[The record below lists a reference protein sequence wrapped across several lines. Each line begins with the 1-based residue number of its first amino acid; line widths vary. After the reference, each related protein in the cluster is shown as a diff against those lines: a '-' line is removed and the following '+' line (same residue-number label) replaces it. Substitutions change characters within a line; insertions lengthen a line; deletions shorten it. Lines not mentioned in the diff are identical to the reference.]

1 MERYTFIHGSSVGQS
16 IYVPVGVPENLCST
30 LADRYFK
37 GRILR
42 QRESA
47 LKCALFVELL
57 TYENDNYCAYT
68 FVNNDCL
75 GANSRDGQYF
85 AITILSKQYIL
96 PESVYNMLRSA
107 YYQMHKSGKV
117 LTLNNEGKDIFVIGQ
132 FKEQGEY
139 LDAFLQKIDN
149 AFKKV
154 AHITAYDIKGTL
166 ANFDTWNGDKVALDI
181 CNSTI
186 AFDKFCKVGRLYI
199 SEEYETSS
207 SKISSMMKQI
217 SELSSEIQRIQQT
230 QQKEKSKKEGL
241 LQEEISQLKQ
251 ELQGKDS
258 EILKLQNENE
268 RYNETISIV
277 QKELSTY
284 SGASREVAEEAKRV
298 AQTSPRG
305 KKNYIRLC
313 ILIIILALTTLNA
326 LMSYSFFRNI
336 PLIIEE
342 IKAVKETAQSQ
353 ETENP
358 KTGIDKPQQPIKLNI
373 SPTSLTF
380 NSDSDE
386 NYVYISGGD
395 WNVNEECDWITA
407 TKESANRLTIKVTSN
422 TTSKQRN
429 GTVYIEV
436 GETKETINILQ
447 EAKIVVS
454 QPTVCPDYR
463 FTVTDQEDKV
473 VNPGD
478 SLTKGTIIKAVVENP
493 SFQSGIGWKYSKCK
507 GGTGD
512 KNEKMKNITI
522 TGEPGATVVFSYGD
536 LNNRDLRKKFV
547 LYVKNS
553 N

>member
-16 IYVPVGVPENLCST
+16 IYVPNGLPEHLCNS

-47 LKCALFVELL
+47 LKYALFVELL
-57 TYENDNYCAYT
+57 THENNNYCAYT
-68 FVNNDCL
+68 YVNNDCL

-96 PESVYNMLRSA
+96 PESVYNMLKSA

-117 LTLNNEGKDIFVIGQ
+117 LSLNEEGKDIFVIGQ

-139 LDAFLQKIDN
+139 LDAFLQLIDN

-217 SELSSEIQRIQQT
+217 SELSSEIQRIQHA
-230 QQKEKSKKEGL
+230 QQKDKSKKEGQ

-284 SGASREVAEEAKRV
+284 SGASRKVAEEAKRV
-298 AQTSPRG
+298 AQTSPRE

-326 LMSYSFFRNI
+326 VMSYSFFRNI

-342 IKAVKETAQSQ
+342 IKAVKETAQSG

-373 SPTSLTF
+373 STTSLSF
-380 NSDSDE
+380 NSDSDK

-395 WNVNEECDWITA
+395 WTVNEECDWITA
-407 TKESANRLTIKVTSN
+407 TKESGNRLTIEVTSN

-447 EAKIVVS
+447 EAKPVVS
-454 QPTVCPDYR
+454 QHTVCPDYR
-463 FTVTDQEDKV
+463 FTVTDQKGKV
-473 VNPGD
+473 VNPSD
-478 SLTKGTIIKAVVENP
+478 SLTKGTIIKAVIENP
-493 SFQSGIGWKYSKCK
+493 SYQPNIGWAQTNCDIGNGSKN
-507 GGTGD
+507 D
-512 KNEKMKNITI
+512 KMKNITI
-522 TGEPGATVVFSYGD
+522 TGEPGSTVVFSYGD

-547 LYVKNS
+547 LYVKK
-553 N
+553 

>member
-16 IYVPVGVPENLCST
+16 IYVPVELPEHLCSAV
-30 LADRYFK
+30 ADRYFK

-75 GANSRDGQYF
+75 GADRRKGQYF

-139 LDAFLQKIDN
+139 LDAFLQLIDN

-230 QQKEKSKKEGL
+230 QQKDKSKKEGQ
-241 LQEEISQLKQ
+241 LQDEISQLKQ

-284 SGASREVAEEAKRV
+284 SGASRKVAEEAKRV
-298 AQTSPRG
+298 AQTSPNG
-305 KKNYIRLC
+305 KKNFIRLC
-313 ILIIILALTTLNA
+313 ILIIILALTSLNA
-326 LMSYSFFRNI
+326 VMSYSFFRNI

-342 IKAVKETAQSQ
+342 IKAVKETAQSG
-353 ETENP
+353 ETEIP
-358 KTGIDKPQQPIKLNI
+358 ESGIGTPQQQFKLDI
-373 SPTSLTF
+373 STTSLTF

-395 WNVNEECDWITA
+395 WTANEECDWITA
-407 TKESANRLTIKVTSN
+407 TKVSGNRLTIKVTSN

-436 GETKETINILQ
+436 GETKEAINILQ
-447 EAKIVVS
+447 EAKPVVS
-454 QPTVCPDYR
+454 QHTVCPDYR
-463 FTVTDQEDKV
+463 FTVTDQEGKV
-473 VNPGD
+473 VNEYD
-478 SLTKGTIIKAVVENP
+478 SLTKGTIIQAVIENP
-493 SFQSGIGWKYSKCK
+493 SFQPNIGWASTNCDI
-507 GGTGD
+507 GNGPRND
-512 KNEKMKNITI
+512 KMKNITI
-522 TGEPGATVVFSYGD
+522 TGKPGSTVVFAYGD
-536 LNNRDLRKKFV
+536 LNNRDLRKRFY
-547 LYVKNS
+547 LYVKK
-553 N
+553 

>member
-1 MERYTFIHGSSVGQS
+1 
-16 IYVPVGVPENLCST
+16 
-30 LADRYFK
+30 
-37 GRILR
+37 
-42 QRESA
+42 
-47 LKCALFVELL
+47 
-57 TYENDNYCAYT
+57 
-68 FVNNDCL
+68 
-75 GANSRDGQYF
+75 
-85 AITILSKQYIL
+85 
-96 PESVYNMLRSA
+96 MLRSA

-139 LDAFLQKIDN
+139 LDAFLQLIDN

-207 SKISSMMKQI
+207 SKISGMKKQI
-217 SELSSEIQRIQQT
+217 SELSSEIQRIQQA
-230 QQKEKSKKEGL
+230 QQKDKSKKEGQ

-284 SGASREVAEEAKRV
+284 SGASRKVAEEAKRV

-326 LMSYSFFRNI
+326 VMSYSFFRNF

-342 IKAVKETAQSQ
+342 IKAGKETAQSG

-358 KTGIDKPQQPIKLNI
+358 KTGIDYPQQPIKLDI
-373 SPTSLTF
+373 TTTSLVF
-380 NSDSDE
+380 KSDSDE
-386 NYVYISGGD
+386 QYVYISGGD
-395 WNVNEECDWITA
+395 WNVSEECDWITA
-407 TKESANRLTIKVTSN
+407 TKKSANRLAIQVTSN
-422 TTSKQRN
+422 TTSEQRN

-447 EAKIVVS
+447 EAMPVVS
-454 QPTVCPDYR
+454 QHTACPDYI
-463 FTVTDQEDKV
+463 FTVTDQEGNV
-473 VNPGD
+473 VNPRD
-478 SLTKGTIIKAVVENP
+478 SLTKGTIITAVIENP
-493 SFQSGIGWKYSKCK
+493 SSQSGIGWKYTNCE
-507 GGTGD
+507 GDTGD
-512 KNEKMKNITI
+512 SNVSIKNITI
-522 TGEPGATVVFSYGD
+522 TGEPGTTVVFSYGD
-536 LNNRDLRKKFV
+536 LKDIKLRKKFY
-547 LYVKNS
+547 LNVK
-553 N
+553 

>member
-16 IYVPVGVPENLCST
+16 IYVPAGLPEQLCNT
-30 LADRYFK
+30 LADKYFK
-37 GRILR
+37 GRIVR

-57 TYENDNYCAYT
+57 THENDNYCAYT
-68 FVNNDCL
+68 YVNNDCL
-75 GANSRDGQYF
+75 GANNRDGQYF

-96 PESVYNMLRSA
+96 PESVYNMLKSA
-107 YYQMHKSGKV
+107 YSQMHKSGKV
-117 LTLNNEGKDIFVIGQ
+117 LTNNDEGKDIFVIGQ

-139 LDAFLQKIDN
+139 LDAFLQLVDN

-154 AHITAYDIKGTL
+154 GHITTYDIKGTL
-166 ANFDTWNGDKVALDI
+166 ANFDTWNGDKAALDI
-181 CNSTI
+181 CNSTV

-199 SEEYETSS
+199 SEEYETSL

-217 SELSSEIQRIQQT
+217 SELSSEIQRIQQA
-230 QQKEKSKKEGL
+230 QQKDKSKKEGQ

-268 RYNETISIV
+268 RYSETISIV
-277 QKELSTY
+277 QKELNAY
-284 SGASREVAEEAKRV
+284 SGASRKVTEEAKRV

-313 ILIIILALTTLNA
+313 ILIIILALTSLNA
-326 LMSYSFFRNI
+326 VMSYSFFRNI

-342 IKAVKETAQSQ
+342 IKAVKGTAQSG
-353 ETENP
+353 ETEISEA
-358 KTGIDKPQQPIKLNI
+358 GIGTPQQQIQLNI
-373 SPTSLTF
+373 SSPSLTF

-407 TKESANRLTIKVTSN
+407 TKVSGNRLTIKVTSN
-422 TTSKQRN
+422 TTNKQRN
-429 GTVYIEV
+429 GTVNIIS
-436 GETKETINILQ
+436 GGTKETITILQ
-447 EAKIVVS
+447 EANVVT
-454 QPTVCPDYR
+454 PPPVTCPDYK
-463 FTVTDQEDKV
+463 FVVTDQEGNT
-473 VNPGD
+473 VNQRD
-478 SLTKGTIIKAVVENP
+478 SLVKGAIIQAVIENP
-493 SFQSGIGWKYSKCK
+493 SFQPNIGWARTNCDIGNGSKN
-507 GGTGD
+507 D
-512 KNEKMKNITI
+512 KMKNITI
-522 TGEPGATVVFSYGD
+522 TGEPGSTVVFSYGD

-547 LYVKNS
+547 LYVKK
-553 N
+553 

>member
-16 IYVPVGVPENLCST
+16 IYVPVGLPEHLCSA

-139 LDAFLQKIDN
+139 IDAFLQLIDN

-154 AHITAYDIKGTL
+154 GHITAYDIKGTL

-186 AFDKFCKVGRLYI
+186 AFDKFCKVGRLYV

-217 SELSSEIQRIQQT
+217 SELSFEIQRIQQA
-230 QQKEKSKKEGL
+230 QQKDKSKKEGQ
-241 LQEEISQLKQ
+241 LQDEISQLKQ

-284 SGASREVAEEAKRV
+284 SGASRKVAEEAKRV
-298 AQTSPRG
+298 AQTSPSG
-305 KKNYIRLC
+305 KKNFIRLC
-313 ILIIILALTTLNA
+313 LLIIILALTSLNA
-326 LMSYSFFRNI
+326 VMSYSFFRNI
-336 PLIIEE
+336 PLSIEE
-342 IKAVKETAQSQ
+342 IKAVKETAQTG
-353 ETENP
+353 ETTIPES
-358 KTGIDKPQQPIKLNI
+358 GIGTPQQQLKLDI
-373 SPTSLTF
+373 STTSLTF
-380 NSDSDE
+380 KSDSDE
-386 NYVYISGGD
+386 NYVYIYGGD
-395 WNVNEECDWITA
+395 WTANEDCDWITA
-407 TKESANRLTIKVTSN
+407 TKVSSNRLTIRVSSN
-422 TTSKQRN
+422 TTSAKRE
-429 GTVYIEV
+429 GSIYITAGSSRESI
-436 GETKETINILQ
+436 TIHQ
-447 EAKIVVS
+447 DAKSV
-454 QPTVCPDYR
+454 VCPDYR
-463 FTVTDQEDKV
+463 FIVTGQDGLRI
-473 VNPGD
+473 NPGD
-478 SLTKGTIIKAVVENP
+478 SVSNGAIIKAVIENP
-493 SFQSGIGWKYSKCK
+493 SSTKNIGWKNNSKCEIAN
-507 GGTGD
+507 GS
-512 KNEKMKNITI
+512 KNEEMKNITI
-522 TGEPGATVVFSYGD
+522 TGEPGSTVRFSYGD
-536 LNNRDLRKKFV
+536 LTNIDLRKKFE
-547 LYVKNS
+547 LYVKN